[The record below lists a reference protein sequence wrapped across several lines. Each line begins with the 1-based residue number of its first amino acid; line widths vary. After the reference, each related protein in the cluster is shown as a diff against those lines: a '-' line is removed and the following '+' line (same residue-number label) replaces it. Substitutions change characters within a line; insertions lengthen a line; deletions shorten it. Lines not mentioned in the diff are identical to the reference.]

1 MSNRYATILALGSS
15 LDPLAQDFLTATGI
29 TDPTITTAINELCLD
44 FRAYNLIP
52 KIPVFYPFVGSTNNT
67 CKYNMMDARDLDA
80 AFRLNFIGDWNFSAS
95 GIQGNGSN
103 TYARTYFVPSSH
115 LAQDDASLSIYIR
128 NFNALDKCEVGCQSG
143 SNKFYM
149 AARWSSGGGYA
160 MIRFD
165 HLLASGENGLYVES
179 SIPAEQT
186 TFRNGTKIVSI
197 VNAGI
202 PLPNLEVFIGA
213 WNTSGTPT
221 NVSDKQIASVHFGL
235 GFTDTDN
242 ANFNAA
248 IAKFQTTLG
257 RAVPP
262 AAVSD
267 TDANNYISSLYTLGY
282 SVNSVQSNAINDLF
296 LNLKGAGSVNST
308 DNMYA
313 DLKIVRPYFGGL
325 ASTNGLN
332 AIAPTTSPANFYG
345 TFNGGWVHTN
355 AGSKPN
361 GVNGYM
367 SNNFIPSVNMSSD
380 TNGGI
385 FCNIVENSD
394 VGFDI
399 GCQTFTNFTGLLIA
413 SNYGGQRYS
422 RALTN
427 NQFNQAVPVF
437 RDSIGFW
444 GSIQINGQAYFQRN
458 TTLTNYAVGASGRPD
473 RDLVSGALNANG
485 TITYYGDKRRNFEV
499 VMNNVR
505 DTNRPLILK
514 QIVDAFNTAVG
525 R

>member
-15 LDPLAQDFLTATGI
+15 IDPDAQAYITA
-29 TDPTITTAINELCLD
+29 
-44 FRAYNLIP
+44 LI
-52 KIPVFYPFVGSTNNT
+52 
-67 CKYNMMDARDLDA
+67 
-80 AFRLNFIGDWNFSAS
+80 
-95 GIQGNGSN
+95 
-103 TYARTYFVPSSH
+103 
-115 LAQDDASLSIYIR
+115 
-128 NFNALDKCEVGCQSG
+128 
-143 SNKFYM
+143 
-149 AARWSSGGGYA
+149 SSGYTP
-160 MIRFD
+160 
-165 HLLASGENGLYVES
+165 S
-179 SIPAEQT
+179 
-186 TFRNGTKIVSI
+186 VS
-197 VNAGI
+197 
-202 PLPNLEVFIGA
+202 
-213 WNTSGTPT
+213 
-221 NVSDKQIASVHFGL
+221 Q
-235 GFTDTDN
+235 
-242 ANFNAA
+242 
-248 IAKFQTTLG
+248 Q
-257 RAVPP
+257 
-262 AAVSD
+262 
-267 TDANNYISSLYTLGY
+267 
-282 SVNSVQSNAINDLF
+282 NAINDLF

-427 NQFNQAVPVF
+427 NQFAQAVPVF

-458 TTLTNYAVGASGRPD
+458 TTLTNYPTNGSGRPD

-485 TITYYGDKRRNFEV
+485 SIVYYGDKRRNFEV

-514 QIVDAFNTAVG
+514 QIVDAFNTAIG